1 MIQPKFF
8 STKRF
13 GPISTGHRQWRHDG
27 HCSYAH
33 GYGRIVKIIFGTEEL
48 DDRGWAVD
56 FGDLK
61 AVREW
66 LVSEWDHRILLAS
79 DDPLLD
85 EFKTLHELGG
95 VNINIMPE
103 EYGPG
108 IELSCK
114 YVYDHV
120 DAMIR
125 MRTNDRCWVQ
135 MVEIWEHENNSAIYG
150 QFPV

>member
-1 MIQPKFF
+1 MTDPKFF

-33 GYGRIVKIIFGTEEL
+33 GYGRIVKIIFGSASL

-56 FGDLK
+56 FGDLR

-66 LVSEWDHRILLAS
+66 LESEWDHRILLAN

-103 EYGPG
+103 GYGPG
-108 IELSCK
+108 IELSCM
-114 YVYDHV
+114 YVFDYV
-120 DAMIR
+120 NKLIEER
-125 MRTNDRCWVQ
+125 SQGRCWVQ

-150 QFPV
+150 QFPA